1 VFIGIKSLRAR
12 PMPAGESNYESA
24 TRTMPP
30 GRAFRI
36 GFLTNAL
43 NPKVTLFFLSLF
55 TVVIRPDTPVL
66 VQAGY
71 GLYMSLSTM
80 LWFSML
86 SQVLGNP
93 AVRGSFHRFG
103 HWVER
108 ATGALLIALGVRLAF
123 SRMQG

>member
-1 VFIGIKSLRAR
+1 MSRA
-12 PMPAGESNYESA
+12 PSGESVGGEFA
-24 TRTMPP
+24 RTLPA

-71 GLYMSLSTM
+71 GLYMSVSTM

-86 SQVLGNP
+86 SQVLGNN

-108 ATGALLIALGVRLAF
+108 VTGVLLIALGLRLAF
-123 SRMQG
+123 SKMQG